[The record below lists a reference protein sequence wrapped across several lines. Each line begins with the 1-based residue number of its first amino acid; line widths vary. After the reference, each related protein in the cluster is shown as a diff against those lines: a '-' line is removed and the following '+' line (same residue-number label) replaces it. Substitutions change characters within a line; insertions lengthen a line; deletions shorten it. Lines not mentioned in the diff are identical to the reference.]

1 MPPAVRKCQ
10 TFTTHHPPYQ
20 ICTLEQTHTK
30 RKGIQYTCTWYAQKR
45 THAHTL
51 LTHNTT
57 EEISLV
63 RGCMALIFASLW
75 SWWDLVW
82 HSLAH
87 AREPTTTPRVKPI
100 TFLGSRETWGVKGSS
115 FVPLLPLH
123 SPPPLFSPPFFP
135 SADLFICSWGLAT
148 MGLWLHSLTWA
159 GNDFKFSGLHLWILN
174 TETNEEKKEVRLERK
189 NGTMAD

>member
-1 MPPAVRKCQ
+1 
-10 TFTTHHPPYQ
+10 
-20 ICTLEQTHTK
+20 
-30 RKGIQYTCTWYAQKR
+30 
-45 THAHTL
+45 
-51 LTHNTT
+51 
-57 EEISLV
+57 
-63 RGCMALIFASLW
+63 MALIFAPLR

-100 TFLGSRETWGVKGSS
+100 TFSGRGETWGVKGSS

-123 SPPPLFSPPFFP
+123 SPLFSSPFFL

-174 TETNEEKKEVRLERK
+174 KETIGGWGYCMLRVGRGKTPQWFTNVALRKHTSQQSKLIATARLMTGYYLAAGDIWTCEKAGKLP
-189 NGTMAD
+189 